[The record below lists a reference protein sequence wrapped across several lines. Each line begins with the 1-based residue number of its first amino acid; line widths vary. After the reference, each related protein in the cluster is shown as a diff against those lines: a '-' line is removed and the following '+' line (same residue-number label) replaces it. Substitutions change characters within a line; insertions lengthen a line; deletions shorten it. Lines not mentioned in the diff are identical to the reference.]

1 VALPKLAIT
10 GSSGKIGTI
19 LMRGLADLF
28 ELYVIDIVATPGER
42 TFRSDISEYDQIAS
56 VIKEI
61 MPVPYIVHLAGDPR
75 VDGEWSSILRNN
87 IVGTKN
93 LYEAARNHQVKK
105 VVFASSNHVTGGYE
119 ETSPRLRKR
128 VKAEN
133 ITIRDPLRP
142 DSDYATSKVFGE
154 SIARQ
159 YYELYGLE
167 SVCLRIGSV
176 VAGDKPPNNERYR
189 RIWLSHRDLLQL
201 FKKSILSDVKFG
213 IYYGVSNNKTSIWDI
228 SNAREDLGYN
238 PEDDSSRF

>member
-1 VALPKLAIT
+1 MGLPKLVVT

-19 LMRGLADLF
+19 LMGGLADLF
-28 ELYVIDIVATPGER
+28 ELYGVDVVATPGER
-42 TFRSDISEYDQIAS
+42 TFRSDISEYDQIAG
-56 VIKEI
+56 VLKEI
-61 MPVPYIVHLAGDPR
+61 MPVPYIVHLAGDPH

-93 LYEAARNHQVKK
+93 LYEAARNYKVKK

-119 ETSPRLRKR
+119 RTSERLHER
-128 VKAEN
+128 VWTEN

-154 SIARQ
+154 AIARQ

-176 VAGDKPPNNERYR
+176 VAGEEPPNNERYR
-189 RIWLSHRDLLQL
+189 RIWLSHKDLLQL
-201 FKKSILSDVKFG
+201 FKKSILSDVPFG

-228 SNAREDLGYN
+228 SNAREDLGYI